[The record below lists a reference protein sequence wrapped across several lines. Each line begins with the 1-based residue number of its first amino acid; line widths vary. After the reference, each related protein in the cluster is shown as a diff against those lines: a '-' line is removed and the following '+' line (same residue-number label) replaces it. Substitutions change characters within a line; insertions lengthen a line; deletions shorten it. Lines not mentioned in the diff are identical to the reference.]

1 MIYNHQY
8 DGKKQLF
15 ERAEVEGSICCVPE
29 STKGRIKAALIYC
42 IIYLVF
48 INSFKSSSR
57 VSSISF
63 LLRELSWPMIINSK
77 V

>member
-29 STKGRIKAALIYC
+29 SVKHKGQ
-42 IIYLVF
+42 
-48 INSFKSSSR
+48 NKSSAD
-57 VSSISF
+57 ILYYLFSF
-63 LLRELSWPMIINSK
+63 Y
-77 V
+77 